1 MKVGQQLYW
10 IYTEGKS
17 LIMKLS
23 PDYKKI
29 KVNLDLFS
37 LNACMLIKYLWTFV
51 RMKYKSVCQGQSRNV
66 LALNSSS
73 NSSAIQ
79 TTINTKYISKC

>member
-1 MKVGQQLYW
+1 
-10 IYTEGKS
+10 

-37 LNACMLIKYLWTFV
+37 LNACMLIKYL
-51 RMKYKSVCQGQSRNV
+51 
-66 LALNSSS
+66 
-73 NSSAIQ
+73 
-79 TTINTKYISKC
+79 

>member
-1 MKVGQQLYW
+1 LKVGQQLYW

-37 LNACMLIKYLWTFV
+37 LNACMLIKYL
-51 RMKYKSVCQGQSRNV
+51 
-66 LALNSSS
+66 
-73 NSSAIQ
+73 
-79 TTINTKYISKC
+79 